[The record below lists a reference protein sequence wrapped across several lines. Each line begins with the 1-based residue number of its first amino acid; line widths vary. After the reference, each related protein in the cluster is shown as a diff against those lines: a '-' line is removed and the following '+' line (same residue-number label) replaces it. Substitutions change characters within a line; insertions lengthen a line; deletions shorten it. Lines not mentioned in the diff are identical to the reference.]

1 MRGFYHP
8 PYTTTNARIAR
19 FAKRSQ
25 AEKNR
30 RRQMKRTSLA
40 AVVMLSACAYQAAHA
55 QSSVTL
61 YGVVD
66 NGIEYQSGGA
76 GHVVRASS
84 GGLFA
89 TVYGFVGHEDLGGGL
104 RVNFQLEQGF
114 SAVNGAPQNS
124 ADAFNRLAWVGMS
137 GRFGELRIGRQKKPQ
152 YQYLD
157 GEIDPLAAKS
167 IASPLN
173 DFDDVSVRASNAITW
188 FTPAWHG
195 LTAQFLVAMRDS
207 TTTPSNG
214 LQSYNVVVKY
224 VNGPWHIAA
233 GYDRQDNAAG
243 TSVQNV
249 FTAAT
254 SLKVAAARFY
264 LVYHTETQTDHSQNE
279 ATWSA
284 SVSWQINPTNEVAA
298 LYGYLHDRTGN
309 GNNAQQ
315 FGLAYEYLLSKS
327 SILYVAA
334 GLIDNRRRA
343 AYGLNGTEY
352 SGVDVT
358 PGATARGVIVGLTHK
373 F

>member
-1 MRGFYHP
+1 
-8 PYTTTNARIAR
+8 
-19 FAKRSQ
+19 
-25 AEKNR
+25 
-30 RRQMKRTSLA
+30 MKRTSLA

-298 LYGYLHDRTGN
+298 LYGYLHDRTGS

-334 GLIDNRRRA
+334 GLMDNRRRA

>member
-1 MRGFYHP
+1 
-8 PYTTTNARIAR
+8 
-19 FAKRSQ
+19 
-25 AEKNR
+25 
-30 RRQMKRTSLA
+30 
-40 AVVMLSACAYQAAHA
+40 MLSACAYQAAHA

-137 GRFGELRIGRQKKPQ
+137 GRFGELRVGRQKKPQ

-188 FTPAWHG
+188 FTPA
-195 LTAQFLVAMRDS
+195 
-207 TTTPSNG
+207 
-214 LQSYNVVVKY
+214 
-224 VNGPWHIAA
+224 
-233 GYDRQDNAAG
+233 
-243 TSVQNV
+243 
-249 FTAAT
+249 
-254 SLKVAAARFY
+254 
-264 LVYHTETQTDHSQNE
+264 
-279 ATWSA
+279 
-284 SVSWQINPTNEVAA
+284 
-298 LYGYLHDRTGN
+298 
-309 GNNAQQ
+309 
-315 FGLAYEYLLSKS
+315 
-327 SILYVAA
+327 
-334 GLIDNRRRA
+334 
-343 AYGLNGTEY
+343 
-352 SGVDVT
+352 
-358 PGATARGVIVGLTHK
+358 
-373 F
+373 